1 MRVAEIMTPDV
12 ETIDTDASIH
22 EAAVKMRL
30 ADVGC
35 LPVSNGL
42 RLEGLITDRDIIV
55 RAIARGTDPANTK
68 VAELMTREIVYCFED
83 QTVDEAMHAM
93 GERRIRRLPV
103 LSRDKRLIG
112 IVSMRDLALG
122 VNDERLVAKLLRQ
135 ISEDFEAESAGPD
148 ARSDMW
154 SKR

>member
-22 EAAVKMRL
+22 EAAAKMTL

-55 RAIARGTDPANTK
+55 RAIARSADPANTK

-83 QTVDEAMHAM
+83 QTVDEAMYAM
-93 GERRIRRLPV
+93 GEKRIRRLPV
-103 LSRDKRLIG
+103 LSREKRLIG
-112 IVSMRDLALG
+112 IVSTRDIAVR
-122 VNDERLVAKLLRQ
+122 VNDEKLVAKLLRQ
-135 ISEDFEAESAGPD
+135 ISEEC
-148 ARSDMW
+148 
-154 SKR
+154 

>member
-22 EAAVKMRL
+22 EAAAKMRL
-30 ADVGC
+30 ADIGC
-35 LPVSNGL
+35 LPVSNGF

-55 RAIARGTDPANTK
+55 RAVARSTDPAHTK

-93 GERRIRRLPV
+93 GEKQVRRLPV

-112 IVSMRDLALG
+112 IVSMRDLAVR
-122 VNDERLVAKLLRQ
+122 VNDETRVARLLRQ
-135 ISEDFEAESAGPD
+135 ISEDLEAESASAD
-148 ARSDMW
+148 ARLDIGS
-154 SKR
+154 RR

>member
-22 EAAVKMRL
+22 EAAAKMTL

-42 RLEGLITDRDIIV
+42 RLEGLITDRDIVV
-55 RAIARGTDPANTK
+55 RAIARRADPANTK

-83 QTVDEAMHAM
+83 QTVDEAMYAM
-93 GERRIRRLPV
+93 GEKRIRRLPV
-103 LSRDKRLIG
+103 LSREKRLIG
-112 IVSMRDLALG
+112 IVSTRDIAVR
-122 VNDERLVAKLLRQ
+122 VNDEKLVAKLLRQ
-135 ISEDFEAESAGPD
+135 ISEEC
-148 ARSDMW
+148 
-154 SKR
+154 